1 MPFTWLRILDAA
13 IGAVDVARRAARRHD
28 HLDEPDSEALEVAGA
43 APRRRLDA
51 RLVGVVVAAL
61 KETFD
66 RDSRRLEFEREQ
78 AELERQRAERALRL
92 ELARQAGE
100 REIGRLR
107 LLAGAAVASW
117 LGTLVVASRLV
128 GTSAPSR
135 VVLAVG
141 WVFLIAA
148 LACTFAGQSFVAHEL
163 ERIGEGGGP
172 GDAGDSGMAGALAPW
187 LIVIGLALSGL
198 AILVA

>member
-1 MPFTWLRILDAA
+1 MLDAA
-13 IGAVDVARRAARRHD
+13 MGAVDVARRVAGSRDRG
-28 HLDEPDSEALEVAGA
+28 DELDSEALGIASA
-43 APRRRLDA
+43 APRRRLDR
-51 RLVGVVVAAL
+51 RLLGVVVAAL

-78 AELERQRAERALRL
+78 AELERQRAERALHL

-107 LLAGAAVASW
+107 LLAGTAVASW
-117 LGTLVVASRLV
+117 LGTLVLAARLA

-135 VVLAVG
+135 VVLAGG

-163 ERIGEGGGP
+163 ERIGDGGGP

-187 LIVIGLALSGL
+187 LIVIGLALSGV

>member
-1 MPFTWLRILDAA
+1 MPFSWLSMLDAA
-13 IGAVDVARRAARRHD
+13 IGAVDIARRASRRRA
-28 HLDEPDSEALEVAGA
+28 HLDEPDALEVASPA
-43 APRRRLDA
+43 RRRRLDA

-107 LLAGAAVASW
+107 LLAGTAVASW
-117 LGTLVVASRLV
+117 LGTLVLAARFA
-128 GTSAPSR
+128 GTSAPPR
-135 VVLAVG
+135 VVLAGG

-163 ERIGEGGGP
+163 ERIGDGGGP